1 MLLGLLASSEC
12 LEALYNEAPVHSVRI
27 SPALYMG
34 RTEVTVGQFRRFL
47 EASGYVPESHAD
59 GTGDYGYNA
68 NYDAKKPHVAIPLK
82 AATRATAGAGTR
94 NWKSPQNR
102 YTLVGMRLVMDAPK

>member
-82 AATRATAGAGTR
+82 AATRAKAGAGTR
-94 NWKSPQNR
+94 NWKSPQAP